1 MQPNFKHITSHD
13 TTRTSARL
21 IGLWAVMGWIVF
33 CLTLTLTQPLLAAE
47 TGAKVATGLVSGGSN
62 WSGFTVANLNTS
74 DDNRATNSTDNDYG
88 VLNNFSFNVPT
99 DAQIDG
105 IKVEVEGSNSNNGKT
120 ANYTVGLSGDTGFI
134 WTTKSD
140 SFTGQTDITDTLG
153 GPTDDW
159 GWTWGAAGFSNAN
172 FKLRIY
178 RTGGQFSLRVDL
190 IQVTVYYSVPS
201 FTQASFRG
209 RNDNGNE
216 TTATWKALANTDWTQ
231 KVDENFRVRFVVQE
245 TAGISAADQTF
256 QLEYNR
262 NGGGWNDVTGASS
275 VVRATASPNVAD
287 AADTTQQVGSGTFV
301 APNAGFDEVNG
312 LAGGTPL
319 DFSGSDEVE
328 VEYSVQ
334 IRSVD
339 VANDDTIQ
347 LRVKGLDAYTNTP
360 TATVNGIPEFDQAS
374 FRGRNDDGNETTA
387 TWIASTNLNWSQ
399 VMDTNFRVRFV
410 VQETGDGAQADKTFQ
425 LEYNL
430 NGGGWNDVTGA
441 SSVVRATASP
451 NVADAADTTQQVG
464 SGTFVTP
471 NAGFDEVNG
480 LAGGTSLD
488 FSGSDEVEVEYS
500 VQIRSA
506 DVSDSDTIQLRV
518 KGLDSYTNTPSI
530 TATSSTPPAYDQDA
544 FRGRN
549 DNGNETTATW
559 KAAANTN
566 WTQKVDENFRVR
578 FVVQETNG
586 VSAADK
592 TFQLEYNRNGGGWND
607 VTAASSVVRAW
618 LSPNVA
624 DGADTTQQVGSGIFV
639 TPNAGFDE
647 VNGQAGGTALD
658 FSGSDEVEVEYSLQI
673 RSVDVANDDTIQ
685 LRVKGLTTYTN
696 TPTVTVNGILEFVQ
710 GSFRGRNNDGS
721 ETTATWI
728 AAANT
733 NWTQPVET
741 EYEGDHFRVR
751 FLVRENG
758 GVSAADK
765 TFQLEYN
772 LNGGG
777 WNDVTGASSVVRAMA
792 SDYLSEAE
800 DTTQQLGSGTFIS
813 NNDGVDETNGQAGGT
828 VLDFAGGDEVELEF
842 SLRLMGEDLLNSDS
856 IQLRIKGLDT
866 YSYKPTITVEDCT
879 FHRYRKITI
888 QASQVAADLTDFPVM
903 IKLTGADFQ
912 SIEDDVTDA
921 DGDDIIF
928 RTSSHRVL
936 LDHEIEVYDTT
947 NDVLVAWVKVPSVS
961 GSSNTDIYMY
971 YGNDC
976 ITSSTQNA
984 AGVWSNSYEA
994 VYHLH
999 DDYIN
1004 SEGTSARDG
1013 SNNGAVHTTGYTGQ
1027 IAEGA
1032 DFELDDPDDVAI
1044 SNWSWSGSAITIQ
1057 AWMKWESLPDN
1068 ATLFDKSFGTGAQD
1082 YVWNLSKLKTG
1093 NKHRLRGYIKT
1104 GSTAAS
1110 GTVQVSGTTDLNQ
1123 DTWYFVILKYDGS
1136 NIYLRYN
1143 NQADS
1148 SASQSGN
1155 LYTLSSP
1162 TIRIGNHANGGDN
1175 PFDGIIDE
1183 VRVSSVARSD
1193 NWLNTEYNNQSNP
1206 GTFYTLGPETPATAI
1221 DLIAFSATGEENHV
1235 RVDWE
1240 TAQEINNLGFNLY
1253 RSTSLSGTFVKI
1265 NDHLIPGLIYSVKG
1279 KSYSYIDDAVSP
1291 GTLYYYKVEDIDAS
1305 GTRTFHGPVCVD
1317 WDADGMPD
1325 DWEIEHGLNPWVNDA
1340 DIDADKDG
1348 LTNGQEYE
1356 LGFDPFNPD
1365 SDGDGI
1371 LDGQE
1376 GYRIEREAQ
1385 NGSRGLTR
1393 GVQILASDQTGVTL
1407 ELSTE
1412 SFDTEVVT
1420 AAGGEFERLRIAD
1433 YIHGRTR
1440 DVGRPEV
1447 PVKGIFLDL
1456 PEGQSATLSV
1466 LQTKVDTYSG
1476 YQVFPVPENILDE
1489 QGTITAV
1496 GESFVWDQAAYEI
1509 DEFYPAA
1516 AAQLGEGFVFRG
1528 QTKQQVLFYPLSFN
1542 PVAGELKHYRK
1553 IRVRIDYEEGSLAK
1567 ADTHSTAPWQL
1578 PVANGTAES
1587 LPAVGQMA
1595 LAFGAAPIMVNPIS
1609 PLLSSL
1615 GILVNALWSPD
1626 TGAQGTAYKILVE
1639 EEGIY
1644 RLTGDYLANN
1654 GVDVAAMDLSQL
1666 RIYNLGAEI
1675 AINVYDQ
1682 NADDTLDNS
1691 DYIEFYGQPVAASY
1705 AKYSRYNVYWL
1716 VTAGGTSTARRMP
1729 EIDGTPAAAAA
1740 ATTHTHTVHYEEDE
1754 YYMGIAPG
1762 DDALDRWF
1770 FDDLVLG
1777 SAFTSTPDPV
1787 PVDFTV
1793 NLSGIAGQSSL
1804 TISMWGFYD
1813 TYHDVE
1819 VQINGV
1825 FANIA
1830 NWSGIAFHEVT
1841 LDGIDLLEGDNTITL
1856 ICNPDMDIVIVDWLE
1871 VTYPRMFEAA
1881 NNNLKFSHDS
1891 GYRYQID
1898 GFNANNLVVFDISD
1912 PRDVAKVT
1920 DYQITGTDPY
1930 TLEFEPPANPGASET
1945 YWVLPPASSMVP
1957 VELIE
1962 DTAADLADSTNG
1974 ADYILITHRDLGWD
1988 VNGDAY
1994 GWLNDLVDLREDQGL
2009 RVKVVDVADIF
2020 DEFSYGMTSAAA
2032 IRNFLSYAYSNWQP
2046 PAPQYVLMVG
2056 DSSYDFRD
2064 NLQLGVTYY
2073 VPAYLTFTRFMG
2085 ETVTDEWFV
2094 RISGDD
2100 AVPDLYIGRL
2110 PAESQA
2116 DAAAMVNKILTY
2128 ETSPNDKTW
2137 QKNTLLIAD
2146 NQSEAYEADFET
2158 MNEDAADLLPAAMN
2172 APFKGYLNDYLAA
2185 SGLTADIKARI
2196 NAGSLIVNYSG
2207 HGSLQR
2213 WAGEKVF
2220 QISDIDDLTN
2230 AGKYP
2235 FVVSMTCLNGYFGYL
2250 RPLDGP
2256 QPSLGEALIKA
2267 DGKGAIAALMPT
2279 AMTST
2284 GGQHILDVALFES
2297 IFQKDIRQLGPAIAD
2312 AKQTLLANGAAAYEE
2327 ISKTFILF
2335 GDPALVLQVP
2345 IPHKP
2350 NQIEVQRTQAGIKI
2364 SWQAVEDS
2372 SGNPVAGYN
2381 VYRSSSPDGIYTKIN
2396 IELITATEF
2405 LDTDPA
2411 GVGASA
2417 AGAGSAGTTYYGI
2430 TSVDD
2435 TGDESAQT
2443 LGNSPAAIGASSGGG
2458 GGGGAGGGGCFIGVT
2473 APSNGGQGLWIWV
2486 LIILSPAM
2494 TLCIKACRTAP
2505 RG

>member
-1 MQPNFKHITSHD
+1 
-13 TTRTSARL
+13 
-21 IGLWAVMGWIVF
+21 MGWIVF
-33 CLTLTLTQPLLAAE
+33 CLTLTLTQPLLAAD
-47 TGAKVATGLVSGGSN
+47 TGAKVATGLVSSGSN

-120 ANYTVGLSGDTGFI
+120 ANYTVGLSGDTGFF

-140 SFTGQTDITDTLG
+140 SFTGQTDATDTLG

-178 RTGGQFSLRVDL
+178 RTGGQFLLRVDL
-190 IQVTVYYSVPS
+190 IRVTVYYSVPS

-231 KVDENFRVRFVVQE
+231 KVDENFRVRFVIQE
-245 TAGISAADQTF
+245 TAGISATDQTF

-262 NGGGWNDVTGASS
+262 NGGGWNDVNGASS

-287 AADTTQQVGSGTFV
+287 GANTTQQVGSGTFV
-301 APNAGFDEVNG
+301 TPNAGFDEVDG
-312 LAGGTPL
+312 QAGGTSL

-328 VEYSVQ
+328 VEYSLQ

-347 LRVKGLDAYTNTP
+347 LRVKGLDVYSNTP
-360 TATVNGIPEFDQAS
+360 TATVSGIPEFDQDS
-374 FRGRNDDGNETTA
+374 FRGRNDDGSETTA
-387 TWIASTNLNWSQ
+387 TWQADANVNWTQ
-399 VMDTNFRVRFV
+399 VMDQNFRVRFV
-410 VQETGDGAQADKTFQ
+410 VQETGESAAADKSFQ
-425 LEYNL
+425 LEYNH
-430 NGGGWNDVTGA
+430 NGGGWNDVSGA

-451 NVADAADTTQQVG
+451 NVADGADTTQQVG
-464 SGTFVTP
+464 SGTFVSP

-506 DVSDSDTIQLRV
+506 DVSDTDTIQLRV
-518 KGLDSYTNTPSI
+518 KSLDSYTKTPTI
-530 TATSSTPPAYDQDA
+530 TAASSTPPAYDQDA
-544 FRGRN
+544 FRARN

-559 KAAANTN
+559 KAAADTN

-578 FVVQETNG
+578 FVVQETAG
-586 VSAADK
+586 VSDNDK

-607 VTAASSVVRAW
+607 VTGASSVVRAW
-618 LSPNVA
+618 ASPNVT
-624 DGADTTQQVGSGIFV
+624 DGIDTTQQVGSGTFV

-647 VNGQAGGTALD
+647 VNGQSGGTSLD
-658 FSGSDEVEVEYSLQI
+658 FSGSDEVELEFCVQI
-673 RSVDVANDDTIQ
+673 RSVDVSNDDTIQ

-696 TPTVTVNGILEFVQ
+696 TPTATVSGILEFVQ
-710 GSFRGRNNDGS
+710 DAFRGRNDNGS

-728 AAANT
+728 ATANT
-733 NWTQPVET
+733 NWTQPVESIYT
-741 EYEGDHFRVR
+741 GDHFRVR

-772 LNGGG
+772 RNGGG
-777 WNDVTGASSVVRAMA
+777 WNDVTGASAVIRARA
-792 SDYLSEAE
+792 SDYLTDAE

-813 NNDGVDETNGQAGGT
+813 NNDAVDETNGQAGGT
-828 VLDFAGGDEVELEF
+828 VLDFAGSDEVELEF
-842 SLRLMGEDLLNSDS
+842 SLRLVGEDLLNGDS
-856 IQLRIKGLDT
+856 IQLRVKGLDT
-866 YSYKPTITVEDCT
+866 YSNTPTITVEDCT

-888 QASQVAADLTDFPVM
+888 QASQVAADLTDFPMM
-903 IKLTGADFQ
+903 IEVTGADFQ
-912 SIEDDVTDA
+912 GIEDDVTDA

-928 RTSSHRVL
+928 RASL
-936 LDHEIEVYDTT
+936 NGDQLDHEIEVYDTT

-961 GSSNTDIYMY
+961 GSSNTDIWMY

-999 DDYIN
+999 DDYLN

-1013 SNNGAVHTTGYTGQ
+1013 SNNGAVHTSGYTGQ

-1044 SNWSWSGSAITIQ
+1044 SNWSWTGNQITIQ
-1057 AWMKWESLPDN
+1057 AWMQWESLPDN

-1082 YVWNLSKLKTG
+1082 YVWNLSKLKLG

-1104 GSTAAS
+1104 GTTAGS
-1110 GTVQVSGTTDLNQ
+1110 GTVEVDGSTDLNQ
-1123 DTWYFVILKYDGS
+1123 DTWYFVVLKYDGS

-1143 NQADS
+1143 NQADN

-1206 GTFYTLGPETPATAI
+1206 GSFFTLGPETPATAI
-1221 DLIAFSATGEENHV
+1221 DLIAFSATGEGNHV
-1235 RVDWE
+1235 RVDWQ
-1240 TAQEINNLGFNLY
+1240 TAQEIRNLGFNLY
-1253 RSTSLSGTFVKI
+1253 RGTSPSGPFVKI
-1265 NDHLIPGLIYSVKG
+1265 NDSLIPGLLYSVKG
-1279 KSYSYIDDAVSP
+1279 KSYSYIDAAVTP
-1291 GTLYYYKVEDIDAS
+1291 GTLYYYQLEDIDAS
-1305 GTRTFHGPVCVD
+1305 GQRTFHGPVCVD
-1317 WDADGMPD
+1317 WDADGIPD
-1325 DWEIEHGLNPWVNDA
+1325 DWEIAHGLNPWVNDA
-1340 DIDADKDG
+1340 DIDADNDG
-1348 LTNGQEYE
+1348 LTHLEEYE

-1376 GYRIEREAQ
+1376 GYRIEREDA

-1393 GVQILASDQTGVTL
+1393 GVQILASDETGVTL
-1407 ELSTE
+1407 ELHTE

-1420 AAGGEFERLRIAD
+1420 AGGQEFERLRIAD
-1433 YIHGRTR
+1433 YIHGRTQ
-1440 DVGRPEV
+1440 DVGQPEV

-1456 PEGQSATLSV
+1456 PKGQSATLSV
-1466 LQTKVDTYSG
+1466 LQTEVDTYTG

-1496 GESFVWDQAAYEI
+1496 GESFVWDQSAYEI
-1509 DEFYPAA
+1509 DEFYPTAVA
-1516 AAQLGEGFVFRG
+1516 RLGDGFVFRG
-1528 QTKQQVLFYPLSFN
+1528 QIKQQVRFHPLSFN
-1542 PVAGELKHYRK
+1542 PTSGELRHYRK

-1567 ADTHSTAPWQL
+1567 ADTPSTAPWPL
-1578 PVANGTAES
+1578 PITNEASES
-1587 LPAVGQMA
+1587 IPAVGKMA
-1595 LAFGAAPIMVNPIS
+1595 MAFGAAPIMVNPIS
-1609 PLLSSL
+1609 PVLSSL
-1615 GILVNALWSPD
+1615 GVLVNALWSPD

-1644 RLTGDYLANN
+1644 RLTRDYLTDN
-1654 GVDVAAMDLSQL
+1654 GVDVDGLDLSQV
-1666 RIYNLGAEI
+1666 RIYNLGTEI
-1675 AINVYDQ
+1675 AIHVYDE
-1682 NADDTLDNS
+1682 NVDDTLDNS
-1691 DYIEFYGQPVAASY
+1691 DYIEFYGQPVTAQY
-1705 AKYSRYNVYWL
+1705 AKYSRHNLYWL
-1716 VTAGGTSTARRMP
+1716 LTGGGTGIPKRMAQ
-1729 EIDGTPAAAAA
+1729 IDGTPAAGAAA
-1740 ATTHTHTVHYEEDE
+1740 ATHTYTVHYEEDPF
-1754 YYMGIAPG
+1754 YMGLAPG

-1770 FDDLVLG
+1770 LDGVLG
-1777 SAFTSTPDPV
+1777 SALTGTPDPV
-1787 PVDFTV
+1787 PTDFSI
-1793 NLSGIAGQSSL
+1793 NLPGVAGQGRL
-1804 TISMWGFYD
+1804 TISMWGYYD

-1819 VQINGV
+1819 IQVNGV

-1830 NWSGIAFHEVT
+1830 NWSGISFHEVT
-1841 LDGIDLLEGDNTITL
+1841 LDGINLLEGDNIISL
-1856 ICNPDMDIVIVDWLE
+1856 ICNRNMDAVIVDWFE
-1871 VTYPRMFEAA
+1871 VTYPRMFQASG
-1881 NNNLKFSHDS
+1881 NTLKFSHDS
-1891 GYRYQID
+1891 GYRYQINNFD
-1898 GFNANNLVVFDISD
+1898 ASNLVAFDITQ
-1912 PRDVAKVT
+1912 AT
-1920 DYQITGTDPY
+1920 DTARVVNVEVSGTNPY
-1930 TLEFEPPANPGASET
+1930 TLEFEPPVNPGTTET
-1945 YWVLPPASSMVP
+1945 YLLLTSDASRTP
-1957 VELIE
+1957 VGLIE
-1962 DTAADLADSTNG
+1962 DTAADLALTANG

-1988 VNGDAY
+1988 ANGDAY
-1994 GWLNDLVDLREDQGL
+1994 GWLDDLVALRQDQGL
-2009 RVKVVDVADIF
+2009 RVKVVDVQDIF

-2032 IRNFLSYAYSNWQP
+2032 IRDFLSYAYNNWEP
-2046 PAPQYVLMVG
+2046 PAPQYVVLVG

-2064 NLQLGVTYY
+2064 NLQLGITNY
-2073 VPAYLTFTRFMG
+2073 VPAYLTFTQFMG

-2094 RISGDD
+2094 RISGED

-2110 PAESQA
+2110 PAESEA
-2116 DAAAMVNKILTY
+2116 EAAVMINKILAY

-2146 NQSEAYEADFET
+2146 DQNEAYEADFET
-2158 MNEDAADLLPAAMN
+2158 MNEEAADLLPASMN
-2172 APFKGYLNDYLAA
+2172 TPFKGYLNDYLAA
-2185 SGLTADIKARI
+2185 SGLTADIKAQI
-2196 NAGSLIVNYSG
+2196 NVGSLIVNYSG
-2207 HGSLQR
+2207 HGALQR
-2213 WAGEKVF
+2213 WAGEKIF
-2220 QISDIDDLTN
+2220 QISDVDDLTN
-2230 AGKYP
+2230 AGRYP
-2235 FVVSMTCLNGYFGYL
+2235 FVVNMTCLTGYFGYL
-2250 RPLDGP
+2250 DPQDGP
-2256 QPSLGEALIKA
+2256 EPSLAEALLKA

-2284 GGQHILDVALFES
+2284 GGQHILDVALFEA

-2312 AKQTLLANGAAAYEE
+2312 AKQTLLANGGAAYEE
-2327 ISKTFILF
+2327 ISKTFLLF
-2335 GDPALVLQVP
+2335 GDPALALQIP

-2350 NQIEVQRTQAGIKI
+2350 TEIEVQRTQAGIMI
-2364 SWQAVEDS
+2364 SWQSVEDS
-2372 SGNPVAGYN
+2372 NGNPVAGYN
-2381 VYRSSSPDGIYTKIN
+2381 VYRSSTPGGIYIKIN
-2396 IELITATEF
+2396 TELITATEF
-2405 LDTDPA
+2405 LDTDPGGA
-2411 GVGASA
+2411 GAS
-2417 AGAGSAGTTYYGI
+2417 SAGGSGGGTSYYGV

-2435 TGDESAQT
+2435 SGDESAQT
-2443 LGNSPAAIGASSGGG
+2443 LGSSPAAIIESAASSAA
-2458 GGGGAGGGGCFIGVT
+2458 GAAGCFINAT
-2473 APSNGGQGLWIWV
+2473 APSNSWQGLWIFAPM
-2486 LIILSPAM
+2486 LISLAIVF
-2494 TLCIKACRTAP
+2494 CIKARSAAP
-2505 RG
+2505 KV